1 MPEKRKTSKKKV
13 LKENEYERTN
23 GSYEY
28 RYRDENGKR
37 HSIYA
42 KTLDDLREKE
52 LGITRKVSLGV
63 RLSDNPTLDELYER
77 WIALKSSIRETT
89 LNNYRTA
96 YANYAHNVLGS
107 QLVSKITNSD
117 IKLLYVN
124 LYKANYH
131 PKTIRMLHGVLHQV
145 FETAKSDGI
154 IFLNPTNGAT
164 RVLGKPKTKPDVAAR
179 EKIISG
185 TQQKVLEAVL
195 NDGNHDILL
204 FMLYTGLR
212 VGEATG
218 LTWQDVNFANNTMT
232 IQRTLLYGRYDEHQ
246 GHCSFR
252 IHEPKTESS
261 KRLIPL
267 LPQARQVL
275 ERVHA
280 KEKRNV
286 LSVDGVLDFVFL
298 SRANKPYVVSHLNR
312 TLASVSQKCDE
323 IMRQNNLGTFPRIS
337 CHTLRHSFATRAIE
351 HGVNPKTVQHIL
363 GHSRLDMTMNVYVDP
378 DRDFDTTEIM
388 KLTTNLPP
396 NAVDL
401 RRLE

>member
-37 HSIYA
+37 HSLYA
-42 KTLDDLREKE
+42 KTLDELREKE

-77 WIALKSSIRETT
+77 WIALKSSVRETT
-89 LNNYRTA
+89 LNNYRAVYT
-96 YANYAHNVLGS
+96 NYAHNVLGS
-107 QLVSKITNSD
+107 QFVTKIANSD

-124 LYKANYH
+124 LYKENYH
-131 PKTIRMLHGVLHQV
+131 PATIHMLHGVLHQV

-164 RVLGKPKTKPDVAAR
+164 RVLGKPKTKTNVATR
-179 EKIISG
+179 EKIISN
-185 TQQKVLEAVL
+185 TQQKVLETVL
-195 NDGNHDILL
+195 NDGKHDILL

-246 GHCSFR
+246 GRCSFR

-261 KRLIPL
+261 KRVIPL

-275 ERVHA
+275 ERIHA
-280 KEKRNV
+280 KEKKNV
-286 LSVDGVLDFVFL
+286 LFIDGILDFVFL
-298 SRANKPYVVSHLNR
+298 TRANKPYVVSILNR

-363 GHSRLDMTMNVYVDP
+363 GHSKLDMTMNVYVDP